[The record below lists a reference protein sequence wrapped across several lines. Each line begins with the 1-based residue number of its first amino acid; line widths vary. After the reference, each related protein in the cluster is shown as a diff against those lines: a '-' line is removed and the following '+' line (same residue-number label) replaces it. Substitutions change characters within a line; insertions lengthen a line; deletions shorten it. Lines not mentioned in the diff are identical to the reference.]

1 VAFVILTIARVLRGS
16 VHALMPYPFQAVI
29 IAGTLC
35 WDALHVS
42 SVTVGP
48 LFQIAQGRGSKFL
61 GAAW

>member
-1 VAFVILTIARVLRGS
+1 VAFVILTIARVLSGS

-42 SVTVGP
+42 PVIVGP